1 MHHKKIKTKISRFL
15 SVLDWQ
21 AAARLAGFLFIRLA
35 LGRTWPYL
43 GRAP

>member
-1 MHHKKIKTKISRFL
+1 MHHKKDKNENFEVPLRVGL
-15 SVLDWQ
+15 
-21 AAARLAGFLFIRLA
+21 AGGGARAGFLFIRLA

>member
-1 MHHKKIKTKISRFL
+1 MHHKKDKNENFEVPLRVGL
-15 SVLDWQ
+15 
-21 AAARLAGFLFIRLA
+21 AGGGAGFLFIRLA